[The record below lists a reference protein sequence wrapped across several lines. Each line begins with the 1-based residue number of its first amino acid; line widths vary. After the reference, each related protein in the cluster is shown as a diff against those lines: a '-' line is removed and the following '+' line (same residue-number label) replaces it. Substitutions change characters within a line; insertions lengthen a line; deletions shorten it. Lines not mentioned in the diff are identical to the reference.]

1 MRNLVMPLVPRI
13 ACLVCFSGL
22 LYTDDADRTD
32 PHQRCAGHDV
42 LIVGKTPETLQASF
56 NSGWSMSTWTRFY
69 RCLHARTGLTEQ
81 TDGCLFA
88 CGRPGPAVDT
98 FKQPGSTALFSC
110 LCYLGI
116 RFTTR
121 LEKVSLQESGV
132 PTAVA
137 ILGAS
142 ISTCSVAV
150 PARRSPTS

>member
-81 TDGCLFA
+81 TDGFCSLADARGRRWTPLSNLVRRRYSLAFA
-88 CGRPGPAVDT
+88 
-98 FKQPGSTALFSC
+98 
-110 LCYLGI
+110 I
-116 RFTTR
+116 
-121 LEKVSLQESGV
+121 
-132 PTAVA
+132 
-137 ILGAS
+137 
-142 ISTCSVAV
+142 
-150 PARRSPTS
+150 

>member
-1 MRNLVMPLVPRI
+1 MRNLAMPLGPRI

-88 CGRPGPAVDT
+88 CGRPRPAVDT

-110 LCYLGI
+110 L
-116 RFTTR
+116 
-121 LEKVSLQESGV
+121 SLSRDTLHNQIGK
-132 PTAVA
+132 
-137 ILGAS
+137 
-142 ISTCSVAV
+142 SVAPRV
-150 PARRSPTS
+150 RGSGGRRDPWC